1 MWPATWYG
9 AWDAWGACGPCRR
22 SALSASR
29 LIMQQSYQPLAPA
42 SPHDES
48 CDVRVLIVEDDAELA
63 GLLRD
68 GLREHRIDPTVA
80 ATFADGVARAH
91 SGDYDVIILDVRL
104 PGGSGFDLCDRLR
117 QGGLTTPVLML
128 TALDAVDAR
137 VRGLA
142 AGADD
147 YLTKPFAFRELVAR
161 LHALARRRALT
172 LAPANLALNDL
183 EDDAGARAV
192 PPPAVRLPRPGRAAP
207 RARAPPR
214 GAARAGEPGAQRPRS
229 RRRLAG
235 RPPRRTTDRA
245 DFQGIRA
252 PPVSSAAPPPGRP
265 APR

>member
-1 MWPATWYG
+1 M
-9 AWDAWGACGPCRR
+9 
-22 SALSASR
+22 
-29 LIMQQSYQPLAPA
+29 
-42 SPHDES
+42 
-48 CDVRVLIVEDDAELA
+48 RVLIVEDDAELA

-80 ATFADGVARAH
+80 ATFADGVARAQ

-128 TALDAVDAR
+128 TALDAVDDR

-172 LAPANLALNDL
+172 LAPAKLALNDL
-183 EDDAGARAV
+183 EVDVGSRAV
-192 PPPAVRLPRPGRAAP
+192 RRGGRPIALTAKEFALLEFLLRHPGQVVERSAITAHIWDDNHDPFANVLEVLMRRLRSKIDDGFDMKLIHTV
-207 RARAPPR
+207 R
-214 GAARAGEPGAQRPRS
+214 GAGYRIG
-229 RRRLAG
+229 
-235 RPPRRTTDRA
+235 PPT
-245 DFQGIRA
+245 Q
-252 PPVSSAAPPPGRP
+252 
-265 APR
+265 